1 MPRVFTRIDTAT
13 FGFVCLADYQL
24 AHQTKLL
31 LASGDWEERAVED
44 PSLQTW
50 LLTLLTGAA
59 AVCLHRLVEHMVLQ
73 MLESAP
79 REHTKARALPK
90 KCCRAAAFPDRNP
103 RARSAQPKTFGYGS
117 TLARRLHSSDRS
129 NG

>member
-1 MPRVFTRIDTAT
+1 MKGMGIPARAPGMT
-13 FGFVCLADYQL
+13 
-24 AHQTKLL
+24 HQTKLL
-31 LASGDWEERAVED
+31 LASGDSEERAVEY

-90 KCCRAAAFPDRNP
+90 KCFPAAAFPDQIP
-103 RARSAQPKTFGYGS
+103 GVRSARPKTFGYGS